1 MHGVGLIRGSSFHP
15 GWGFPEREGYIALIG
30 ATPTPPC
37 PVLVRLPHIG
47 NPIKNQPDTLSFQT
61 IRIILSNDSP

>member
-47 NPIKNQPDTLSFQT
+47 NPIRNQLGAKMMHEN
-61 IRIILSNDSP
+61 ILVL

>member
-47 NPIKNQPDTLSFQT
+47 NPIKNQLGA
-61 IRIILSNDSP
+61 